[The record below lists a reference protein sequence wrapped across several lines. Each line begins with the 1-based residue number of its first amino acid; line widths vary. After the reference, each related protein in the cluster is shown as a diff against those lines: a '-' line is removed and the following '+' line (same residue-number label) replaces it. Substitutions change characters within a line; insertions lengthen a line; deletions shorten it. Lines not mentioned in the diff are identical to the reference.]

1 MNCISDKEYLCK
13 LHCIRLALE
22 HLFKTDTN
30 TTWFA
35 DCGRHI
41 LTDIFLFAEKV
52 MFTINE
58 CILFCYN
65 FNVYNNFN
73 TNKMYCVF

>member
-1 MNCISDKEYLCK
+1 MFRSYRTALVNCISDKEYLCK

-22 HLFKTDTN
+22 YLFKTDN
-30 TTWFA
+30 NSAWFA

-52 MFTINE
+52 IYHSSLYL
-58 CILFCYN
+58 IWL
-65 FNVYNNFN
+65 
-73 TNKMYCVF
+73 